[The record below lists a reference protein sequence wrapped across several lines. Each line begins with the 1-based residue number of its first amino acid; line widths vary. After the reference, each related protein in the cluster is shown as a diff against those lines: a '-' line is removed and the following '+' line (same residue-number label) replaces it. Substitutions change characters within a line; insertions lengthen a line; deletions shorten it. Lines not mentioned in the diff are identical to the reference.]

1 MDLKNTPF
9 GNSDLLDTIDTESE
23 DFDEDILDVFLEE
36 ANEIIEELDESV
48 HQWESDWSNTEA
60 VEDIKRSLHTL
71 KGGARLAGMMNLGEL
86 THDYET
92 FLITTDLGDVDKAFF
107 KTVHGYQDR
116 VLRGIR
122 GISAF
127 VAGESVSAATA
138 IPEPVEEPQ
147 NNSASATEQ
156 EPSAQRES
164 STQREPSADS
174 KSSADS
180 KPSADSKSSAHNKP
194 ASESQADTSSQ
205 ANVVPFKPRQL
216 QTKEAVAEFKMP
228 TADELRAQQ
237 DVAAKT
243 KSAGPQEVIK
253 VNAELLEE
261 LVNLAGETS
270 ISRGRVEQHIN
281 DFNSGLS
288 EVEGTIRRLEEQLR
302 RLDTETQAQI
312 MFRQEQMAE
321 SDRDFDPLEM
331 DRYSALQQLS
341 RSLIES
347 ASDLVDLKETLSG
360 KVRDTETLL
369 IQQSRI
375 NSTLQEGLMRSRM
388 VPFSR
393 MVPRLRRIVRQVA
406 TELGKQVSFE
416 LDNVEGELDRSVLER
431 MVAPLEHMLRNAVD
445 HGIEMPEQ
453 REEAGKPEQG
463 RIILSLGREGGDVI
477 LRLIDDGRG
486 VNIDRVREKAMERGL
501 MEADAEL
508 TDHDVMQFIL
518 QAGFSTAESVSQI
531 SGRGVGMDVVA
542 SEIKALGGSVQI
554 NSRWGEGT
562 EFFIRLPFTV
572 SVNRALMVQLKND
585 FYAVPLNTIEG
596 IVRVS
601 PFELEHYYSNPDA
614 RFEYAGEN
622 YHVRYLGSM
631 LAEDRQPNLEGQA
644 LPLPVLLVR
653 SAEHTMAL
661 QVDTLHG
668 SSEIV
673 VKNLGAQFASVQGL
687 SGATLMGDGSVVVI
701 LDPHA
706 LMRQELAHGN
716 RVTYQPNLI
725 AQEPANKVRTVMV
738 VDDSV
743 TVRKVTTRF
752 LEREGFE
759 VITAKDGVDALKT
772 LQETI
777 PDIMLL
783 DIEMPRMDGFE
794 VARNIRT
801 TQRWKHLPIIM
812 ITSRTGDKHRDH
824 AMSIGV
830 NQYLGK
836 PYQED
841 VLMENI
847 NTLLAEEDAK
857 TKH

>member
-1 MDLKNTPF
+1 MPS
-9 GNSDLLDTIDTESE
+9 NSSSASIEANDSVTKQAAQADAGSTNPDLLDIIDTSSE

-92 FLITTDLGDVDKAFF
+92 FLITTDLGDVDKDFF
-107 KTVHGYQDR
+107 KKVHGYQDR
-116 VLRGIR
+116 VLRAVR
-122 GISAF
+122 AVSAF
-127 VAGESVSAATA
+127 MAGDTA
-138 IPEPVEEPQ
+138 G
-147 NNSASATEQ
+147 SATDI
-156 EPSAQRES
+156 PSPE
-164 STQREPSADS
+164 
-174 KSSADS
+174 
-180 KPSADSKSSAHNKP
+180 
-194 ASESQADTSSQ
+194 TSSPTPAPQTSTSEATTTGDVSEVTQATPITPTQ
-205 ANVVPFKPRQL
+205 ANVVPFKPRP
-216 QTKEAVAEFKMP
+216 QTADNDGAAGAFSMP
-228 TADELRAQQ
+228 TAEQLRAQQ
-237 DVAAKT
+237 DVSTKT
-243 KSAGPQEVIK
+243 RQSGPQEVIK

-281 DFNSGLS
+281 DFNAGLG

-453 REEAGKPEQG
+453 RAEAGKPEQG

-501 MEADAEL
+501 MEQNAEL

-673 VKNLGAQFASVQGL
+673 VKNLGSQFASVQGL

-706 LMRQELAHGN
+706 LMRQELAHGQ
-716 RVTYQPNLI
+716 RMTYQPNLI
-725 AQEPANKVRTVMV
+725 GQEPANKVRTVMV

-794 VARNIRT
+794 VARNIRG

-812 ITSRTGDKHRDH
+812 ITSRTGDKHREH

-847 NTLLAEEDAK
+847 NKLLDEAKASKSQAE
-857 TKH
+857 